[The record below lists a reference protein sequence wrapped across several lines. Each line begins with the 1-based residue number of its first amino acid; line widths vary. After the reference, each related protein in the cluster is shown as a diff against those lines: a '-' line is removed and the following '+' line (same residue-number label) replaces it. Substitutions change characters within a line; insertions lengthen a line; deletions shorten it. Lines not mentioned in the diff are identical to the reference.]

1 MAFDEQKSEFS
12 QIGRRANRPDGMDK
26 VTGRARYG
34 ADAYATGMLHG
45 AIVRSPHAHAK
56 ILKIDTTKAMALDGV
71 KAVVTQIVSEER
83 DDDDGQDFNDS
94 NCASPRLDQLH
105 KCIYCSPWPKTKAII

>member
-56 ILKIDTTKAMALDGV
+56 ILKIDTTKAMGFKV
-71 KAVVTQIVSEER
+71 EEAENDEVES
-83 DDDDGQDFNDS
+83 DDS
-94 NCASPRLDQLH
+94 C
-105 KCIYCSPWPKTKAII
+105 